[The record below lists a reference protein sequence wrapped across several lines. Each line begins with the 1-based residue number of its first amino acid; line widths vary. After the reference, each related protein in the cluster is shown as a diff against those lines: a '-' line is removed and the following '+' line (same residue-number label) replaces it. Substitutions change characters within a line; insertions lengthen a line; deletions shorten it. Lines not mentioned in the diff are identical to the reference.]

1 VTADFHSLFS
11 RLALEGPP
19 LVMPAS
25 PAPLR
30 YNFDAGYPAP
40 EAFPIEAF
48 KRIAAET
55 LDDPAALSYT
65 SVHYD
70 PDSGEPIYEE
80 PGFRGRL
87 EMSFGNQDL
96 RTLLAQWI
104 GARQQVT
111 GLDCENFAL
120 TSGATQAI
128 ALAAA
133 AFINPGEGALVES
146 LTFAWAFRSLR
157 ARGADVRLVDLD
169 EHGMVVESLEAR
181 LEEMRRD
188 GVRPKLLYLI
198 PSYQLPTGTVLPLDR
213 RRRVLELA
221 EEWDMV
227 VVEDA
232 IYADLGYDGDPPP
245 SSLLHL
251 DTSGRVI
258 QAHAFSKIIA
268 AGLRLG
274 WMAGHPDMIRALV
287 AVREDLGMS
296 QWLCRILAQ
305 FMREGELEPQIA
317 RAAAIYRTKRDLAAA
332 GLREACGDLIDFRLP
347 GGGIFLWVKLD
358 EAVDWEAA
366 KADAAR
372 RGVSVR
378 EADQFMFVRETTGP
392 RHFRLGFGHCSR
404 REIEDG
410 TAALGAAITAAA
422 RAPV

>member
-1 VTADFHSLFS
+1 MTTDLR
-11 RLALEGPP
+11 RLYSSAAREGPP
-19 LVMPAS
+19 LVMPAP

-70 PDSGEPIYEE
+70 PETGEPIYEDRD
-80 PGFRGRL
+80 FRGRL
-87 EMSFGNQDL
+87 EMSFGNEEL
-96 RTLLAQWI
+96 RTRLAEWL
-104 GARQQVT
+104 GARQQIA
-111 GLDCENFAL
+111 GLSCENFAL

-133 AFINPGEGALVES
+133 AFIDPGEGALVES
-146 LTFAWAFRSLR
+146 LTFAWAYRSLR
-157 ARGADVRLVDLD
+157 ARGADVRMVDLD
-169 EHGMVVESLEAR
+169 ADGMVIESLEAR
-181 LEEMRRD
+181 LQEMRRD

-198 PSYQLPTGTVLPLDR
+198 PSYQLPTGTVLPLER
-213 RRRVLELA
+213 RLRVLELA
-221 EEWDMV
+221 EQWDLV

-245 SSLLHL
+245 PSLLHL
-251 DTSGRVI
+251 DTTGRVI

-287 AVREDLGMS
+287 AVREDLGVS

-305 FMREGELEPQIA
+305 FMREGELDPQIE
-317 RAAAIYRTKRDLAAA
+317 RAAAIYRAKRDLAAA
-332 GLREACGDLIDFRLP
+332 GLRAACGELVEFSLP
-347 GGGIFLWVKLD
+347 GGGIFLWVKLHD
-358 EAVDWEAA
+358 AVDWEAA

-378 EADQFMFVRETTGP
+378 EADQFMFVRATSGP

-404 REIEDG
+404 RELEEG
-410 TAALGAAITAAA
+410 TAALGAAMTAAVRTPA
-422 RAPV
+422 